1 MTLDLTT
8 ISVLIGVIGGILG
21 ILNQL
26 STMRRQQDEAL
37 RNQATR
43 DKEMDDRMKRI
54 EERLT
59 EHNNY
64 AKLFSDAKEGISQ
77 VKESIVA
84 MQTDIKWIKEETKK

>member
-43 DKEMDDRMKRI
+43 DEEMDDRMKRI
-54 EERLT
+54 EERLDSHNSYAEKFASLT
-59 EHNNY
+59 E
-64 AKLFSDAKEGISQ
+64 A
-77 VKESIVA
+77 IVE
-84 MQTDIKWIKEETKK
+84 MKTDIKWIKEQK

>member
-21 ILNQL
+21 ILNQI
-26 STMRRQQDEAL
+26 STMRKRQEEAL

-64 AKLFSDAKEGISQ
+64 AKLFSDAKQSISE

-84 MQTDIKWIKEETKK
+84 MQTDIKWIKEESKK

>member
-54 EERLT
+54 EERLDSHNSYAEKFASLT
-59 EHNNY
+59 E
-64 AKLFSDAKEGISQ
+64 A
-77 VKESIVA
+77 IVE
-84 MQTDIKWIKEETKK
+84 MKTDIKWIKEQKK

>member
-37 RNQATR
+37 QNQATR

-64 AKLFSDAKEGISQ
+64 AKLFSD
-77 VKESIVA
+77 VKESIVE

>member
-64 AKLFSDAKEGISQ
+64 AKLFSE
-77 VKESIVA
+77 VKESIVE

>member
-21 ILNQL
+21 ILNQI
-26 STMRRQQDEAL
+26 STMRKQQDEAL

-54 EERLT
+54 EERLDSHNSYAEKFASLT
-59 EHNNY
+59 E
-64 AKLFSDAKEGISQ
+64 A
-77 VKESIVA
+77 IVE
-84 MQTDIKWIKEETKK
+84 MKTDIKWIKEQK

>member
-21 ILNQL
+21 IMNQI
-26 STMRRQQDEAL
+26 STMRKQQDEAL

-64 AKLFSDAKEGISQ
+64 AKLFSD
-77 VKESIVA
+77 VKESIVE
-84 MQTDIKWIKEETKK
+84 MQTDIKWIKEESKK

>member
-21 ILNQL
+21 ILNQI
-26 STMRRQQDEAL
+26 STMRKQQDEAL

-54 EERLT
+54 EERLDS
-59 EHNNY
+59 HNSY
-64 AKLFSDAKEGISQ
+64 AEKFASLTGA
-77 VKESIVA
+77 IVE
-84 MQTDIKWIKEETKK
+84 MKTDIKWIKEQK

>member
-64 AKLFSDAKEGISQ
+64 AKLFSEVKEG
-77 VKESIVA
+77 IVA
-84 MQTDIKWIKEETKK
+84 MQTDIKWIKEESKK

>member
-54 EERLT
+54 EERLDSHNSYAEKFASLT
-59 EHNNY
+59 E
-64 AKLFSDAKEGISQ
+64 A
-77 VKESIVA
+77 IVE
-84 MQTDIKWIKEETKK
+84 MKTDIKWIKEQK

>member
-64 AKLFSDAKEGISQ
+64 AKLFSD